1 MEEEMVV
8 EMAAGGEAATEGV
21 VRVAEVVVAA
31 RAAVEK
37 EGATVAVMMGVEATA
52 RVMEAVEMAAV
63 AMEVVMEGVVDIQ
76 AGKRTAQQT

>member
-1 MEEEMVV
+1 MVV
-8 EMAAGGEAATEGV
+8 RKGGLVAMAGAAKGEV

-63 AMEVVMEGVVDIQ
+63 ATEVVMEGVADIQ